1 MRLYKSFINKKPY
14 KIFGKLF
21 DIEKLTISGFT
32 YYGKINPND
41 YQLALGIDWTESHRT
56 ENISKNWEKYGYK
69 VEYPLVEDLSYDK
82 NLVFDYLNTHDIN
95 IPKLYKLGF
104 SHNNCGGRCFKAGQG
119 HFKLL
124 LEKIPSR
131 FDELEEFENN
141 GNGYTIL
148 RKTRNKER
156 LNYPLSELKKDYFGD
171 KEIDVYDIG
180 GCGCFIDEDFDE

>member
-104 SHNNCGGRCFKAGQG
+104 SHNNCGGRCFKAG
-119 HFKLL
+119 
-124 LEKIPSR
+124 
-131 FDELEEFENN
+131 
-141 GNGYTIL
+141 
-148 RKTRNKER
+148 
-156 LNYPLSELKKDYFGD
+156 
-171 KEIDVYDIG
+171 
-180 GCGCFIDEDFDE
+180 